1 VTKISLFIFTLIL
14 SFQALASSSKG
25 QYIQPSNLSPKV
37 RIETSMGNVIIQL
50 DRYRAKITVN
60 NFLGY
65 VSRGQY
71 DKTLIHR
78 VEEGYLIQ
86 GGGFMTNYSEV
97 EPDDP
102 IFNESGNGLKNKE
115 GTIAMAKQ
123 LTDAHSATNQFF
135 INLNDNDNLNPG
147 SSWGYAVFGEV
158 IEDGMT
164 AIDAIAAIPRCNFGG
179 AFTEIP
185 MPNYVC
191 TDSGAGAEN
200 FVTIVSVTVTDST
213 ENSAASL
220 SPVMNT
226 SLDQQP
232 PPIPTIDNDTGS
244 GGGSTSWLI
253 LSLLGIL
260 SLFRNTLKS

>member
-1 VTKISLFIFTLIL
+1 MHFIKGLYVTKISLFIFTLIL

-158 IEDGMT
+158 IEGYD
-164 AIDAIAAIPRCNFGG
+164 IL
-179 AFTEIP
+179 EIMSQVEVGYSDELGYP
-185 MPNYVC
+185 TVPKKMI
-191 TDSGAGAEN
+191 
-200 FVTIVSVTVTDST
+200 TIIRVVI
-213 ENSAASL
+213 
-220 SPVMNT
+220 
-226 SLDQQP
+226 LDEE
-232 PPIPTIDNDTGS
+232 
-244 GGGSTSWLI
+244 
-253 LSLLGIL
+253 
-260 SLFRNTLKS
+260 